1 MTTDSIYEYRKAL
14 QEGKYKDGMG
24 VLGKFLKRLSDIL
37 ASLLGLIVLMPF
49 QLIIILALAVS
60 DKGPVFFKQERLGY
74 KGRKFNIYKYRTMKV
89 DAEANGIPRLESER
103 QAQLTKVGKWLR
115 TYHLDE
121 LPQLWNVLKGDMSF
135 VGPRPERQYFI
146 DQIYDE
152 TEDYRYIYL
161 MRPGLCSR
169 AALYNGYTDTM
180 AKMLK
185 RLQMDLDYLTVRTP
199 MEDIRIMFLTFLSMI
214 TGRKF

>member
-1 MTTDSIYEYRKAL
+1 MTTDSINEYNKAL
-14 QEGKYKDGMG
+14 QERKYKDGMG
-24 VLGKFLKRLSDIL
+24 GLSKFLKRVSDII
-37 ASLLGLIVLMPF
+37 ASLLGLIVLLPF
-49 QLIIILALAVS
+49 QIIIILALALS
-60 DKGPVFFKQERLGY
+60 DKGPVFFKQERIGY
-74 KGRKFNIYKYRTMKV
+74 RGRKFNIYKYRTMKV
-89 DAEANGIPRLESER
+89 DAEANGIPRLECER
-103 QAQLTKVGKWLR
+103 KAQLTKVGTWLR

-146 DQIYDE
+146 DQIFDE

-161 MRPGLCSR
+161 MRPGLCSK

-185 RLQMDLDYLTVRTP
+185 RLEMDLDYLTRRSLI
-199 MEDIRIMFLTFLSMI
+199 EDIRIMFLTFLSMV